1 MKKDLGTGY
10 TIEKFDSSHI
20 CHERWIELTETIRT
34 EYAGDTYSVPSFV
47 ARTCFN
53 IHYTDLSNHLFS
65 VSQVCDKP
73 YCIIYKTKQA

>member
-1 MKKDLGTGY
+1 MKKDLGIGY
-10 TIEKFDSSHI
+10 TIEEFDNSHI
-20 CHERWIELTETIRT
+20 CHERWIELTETIST
-34 EYAGDTYSVPSFV
+34 MYAGETYNIPSFV

-53 IHYTDLSNHLFS
+53 LNTDLFS